1 MSKRSVS
8 KLLGFFDALS
18 KDLQGASVYDHRKQ
32 FAVDRL
38 ASRMRKRARIP
49 ARGLKEAA
57 IMKFVELNKFVGS
70 RQLSLTNDEVSHA
83 REFIFHVITR
93 FTATYSTVPQDTDC
107 LPYVLDNW
115 RYGPGT
121 SYGVSGTHAAE
132 KISAVQTVTER
143 AHALYK
149 RLRQQSPYTACY
161 DALRNGNTLTVR
173 GSSLF
178 TVPKNEDAVRTCAK
192 EPLGNMALQLGLGK
206 FLENALAHIGLDITS
221 QQPRNQALAR
231 IGSIE
236 GNLGTLDLSSAS
248 DLIGCDLVQ
257 LLFPPELYDLI
268 LTIRSEEIDVGAEA
282 GGWMKL
288 NMVSTMGNG
297 FTFPLMTLIL
307 VSLVYASRANE
318 RGRRNYVDWTH
329 TAVYGDDIIVRT
341 AEFEDVC
348 SILSRAGF
356 IVNVEKSFNSGGFR
370 ESCGGDYYEGY
381 DVTPFYVQSLSRD
394 PEVYVVLNQVSE
406 WCARHNIVLP
416 CTLFYLR
423 SLLNNLLLVPEWNQP
438 DSGWRCSRVPR
449 RFKFLRPVVRRSQLE
464 LQSFLLPL
472 AVGGYVN
479 STAVRQEDGTVVE
492 GTPEYTPRPLFSRYK
507 RESARLPRGWQ
518 DGSDRVSRSAEASSF
533 VDLLVTMFE

>member
-1 MSKRSVS
+1 
-8 KLLGFFDALS
+8 
-18 KDLQGASVYDHRKQ
+18 
-32 FAVDRL
+32 
-38 ASRMRKRARIP
+38 
-49 ARGLKEAA
+49 
-57 IMKFVELNKFVGS
+57 MKFVELNKFVGS
-70 RQLSLTNDEVSHA
+70 RQLSLTSDEVSHA

-107 LPYVLDNW
+107 LQYVLDNW

-121 SYGVSGTHAAE
+121 SYGVPGTHAAE

-231 IGSIE
+231 VGSIE

-268 LTIRSEEIDVGAEA
+268 LTMRSEEIDVGAEA
-282 GGWMKL
+282 GGWVKL

-318 RGRRNYVDWTH
+318 RGRRNYIDWSH

-381 DVTPFYVQSLSRD
+381 DVTPFYVQSLSRN
-394 PEVYVVLNQVSE
+394 PEVYVALNQVSE

-423 SLLNNLLLVPEWNQP
+423 SLLRDLLLVPEWNQP
-438 DSGWRCSRVPR
+438 DSGWRCSKVPR

-464 LQSFLLPL
+464 LRSFLLPL
-472 AVGGYVN
+472 AVGGYVV

-492 GTPEYTPRPLFSRYK
+492 GAPEYTARPLFSKYK

-533 VDLLVTMFE
+533 VDLIVAMFE